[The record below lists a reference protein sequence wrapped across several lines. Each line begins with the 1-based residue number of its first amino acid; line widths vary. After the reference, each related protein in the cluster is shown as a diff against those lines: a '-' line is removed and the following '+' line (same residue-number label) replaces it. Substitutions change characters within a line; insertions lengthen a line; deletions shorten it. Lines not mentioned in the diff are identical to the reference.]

1 MRNTRNESRSRQSRS
16 VRKQIVRK
24 QIVRK
29 QSARQQGAGIRAAL
43 LVVAMAIGVWGATAS
58 AQSPNTFGTPSADTP
73 QPGAGIATVPGS
85 RAQGWLAQGRSEVL
99 ARHGIV
105 ATSDPLAAQ
114 AGLDILRQGGNAIDA
129 AVAAGAVLDV
139 TSQND
144 TGIGGDLFALVYVAK
159 DKKLYALNSAGWAP
173 AGWTPEYFTDT
184 LGVRA
189 VPSFGV
195 NATTVPG
202 AISGYDALLTRFG
215 TMTFTDT
222 LERAASIAE
231 EGWGQAER
239 RHHDLRSAVGRL
251 RVDADSRSAFL
262 VGDQAPDLYS
272 IIRNPGLARALRA
285 IQQQGRDA
293 FYKGEIAAAIVEKV
307 RANGGVMSASDLAEF
322 QSEWVEPIS
331 TNYHG
336 YDVFELPPPGQG
348 FAALEML
355 NILEV
360 CVPKLGMTLAEL
372 GPSDP
377 MYWHL
382 MVEAKKLAYTDLLAK
397 NADPKFAAVPVEHL
411 LSKTYAAT
419 LCRKINPDIASTTL
433 APAGTDGGTIYLTT
447 ADRWGNMV
455 SLIHSIFSVYGSS
468 ATVAPYGFVL
478 QNRGTAFS
486 LDPTSPNLVAPRKRP
501 FHTIIAG
508 FVMKDGE
515 PLMTFG
521 NMGGTVQP
529 ETHAQHMVN
538 LIDLGMNVQMTTD
551 AARFTHSQV
560 TNVVSLEE
568 NLFNL
573 VGAALTAKGHDVR
586 AVTGGAVGGY
596 QGILF
601 TRDPQ
606 LPEPTYDPQSI
617 TLELPVNG
625 VYRAGSDHR
634 KDGQAVGW

>member
-1 MRNTRNESRSRQSRS
+1 MPTRHL
-16 VRKQIVRK
+16 
-24 QIVRK
+24 
-29 QSARQQGAGIRAAL
+29 AL
-43 LVVAMAIGVWGATAS
+43 LIAAASVAVWAATGI
-58 AQSPNTFGTPSADTP
+58 AQSPNAFGIPSPDTP
-73 QPGAGIATVPGS
+73 TPGAGINAVPGS
-85 RAQGWLAQGRSEVL
+85 RAQGWLGQGRSEVL

-114 AGLDILRQGGNAIDA
+114 AGLEILQKGGNAIDA
-129 AVAAGAVLDV
+129 AVATGAVLDV

-144 TGIGGDLFALVYVAK
+144 TGIGGDLFALVWSAK
-159 DKKLYALNSAGWAP
+159 DQKLYALNSGGWAP
-173 AGWTPEYFTDT
+173 AGWTPQFFTEK
-184 LGVRA
+184 LA
-189 VPSFGV
+189 MKSVPNNGV
-195 NATTVPG
+195 NAATVPG
-202 AISGYDALLTRFG
+202 AISGYDALLKRFG
-215 TMTFTDT
+215 TVTFKEAF
-222 LERAASIAE
+222 ERAARIAE

-239 RHHDLRSAVGRL
+239 RHNDLRNAVNGL
-251 RVDADSRSAFL
+251 RADADSRQTFL

-272 IIRNPGLARALRA
+272 IIRNPGLAKALR
-285 IQQQGRDA
+285 ILQQQGRDG
-293 FYKGEIAAAIVEKV
+293 FYRGEIAAAIVAKV
-307 RANGGVMSASDLAEF
+307 QANGGVMNRADLAEF
-322 QSEWVEPIS
+322 ESEWVEPIS

-360 CVPKLGMTLAEL
+360 CVPKLGMNLAKL

-382 MVEAKKLAYTDLLAK
+382 MVEAKKLAYTDLLTK
-397 NADPKFAAVPVEHL
+397 NADPKFATVPIKAL
-411 LSKTYAAT
+411 LSKSYAAS
-419 LCRKINPDIASTTL
+419 LCSKINPNVAVKPGL
-433 APAGTDGGTIYLTT
+433 AGGTDGGTIYLTT

-455 SLIHSIFSVYGSS
+455 SLIHSVFSVYGSR

-478 QNRGTAFS
+478 HNRGSAFS
-486 LDPTSPNLVAPRKRP
+486 LDPKSPNVVAPRKRP

-508 FVMKDGE
+508 FVMKDGQ

-521 NMGGTVQP
+521 NMGGSVQP

-551 AARFTHSQV
+551 AARFTHNQSG
-560 TNVVSLEE
+560 NILSLET

-573 VGAALTAKGHDVR
+573 VGPALRAKGHEVR
-586 AVTGGAVGGY
+586 AVTGGSVGGY

-601 TRDPQ
+601 TRDPK
-606 LPEPTYDPQSI
+606 LPQPSI
-617 TLELPVNG
+617 DARSVTDDLPVNG